1 MAGWAGR
8 PQEDHSGQ
16 RSRPPST
23 WGRGWQ
29 RRECPVPKGA
39 PSGTFHIQA
48 RRSQPGT
55 RPARAWTVTLSEAQP
70 LLWCRDSAVAATR
83 VTSTAHREDVA
94 SVKHARCHRPR
105 QQRSC
110 SATAGSQTLRPW
122 SRRCSGTQAGSTR
135 SHWVTSFL
143 LGRVH
148 STTES
153 LLLFQGTDPTSAS
166 TPTSPWPQLAHWQD
180 PLPASTRHVSW
191 HRMLQLAEL
200 RFCVPNTAPA
210 LQASSSSLE
219 DRPGPP
225 AFHRAWPSMPAAP
238 QRPSPVD
245 GRLAQVRLPSA
256 GGRAASGTGLP
267 AGTSGQPRART
278 RHCRTDRSCLPPPA
292 CPPTRGTS
300 VHSCRPATR
309 PALSK
314 SSLLSSTVSP
324 GAARSRG

>member
-1 MAGWAGR
+1 MGPHGIPCRRVCPVSQKSLQRTPAPVQSLSHTRARPPCPLAVVLPGSSADRPSSPLGSPVPSTRSLQTASPELGPDPPPNLLLVTTLAGWAGR

-70 LLWCRDSAVAATR
+70 LLWCRDSAVEATR

-94 SVKHARCHRPR
+94 SVKQARCHRPR

-166 TPTSPWPQLAHWQD
+166 TPASPWPQLAHWQI
-180 PLPASTRHVSW
+180 
-191 HRMLQLAEL
+191 
-200 RFCVPNTAPA
+200 
-210 LQASSSSLE
+210 
-219 DRPGPP
+219 PGTN
-225 AFHRAWPSMPAAP
+225 SI
-238 QRPSPVD
+238 
-245 GRLAQVRLPSA
+245 L
-256 GGRAASGTGLP
+256 
-267 AGTSGQPRART
+267 
-278 RHCRTDRSCLPPPA
+278 
-292 CPPTRGTS
+292 
-300 VHSCRPATR
+300 
-309 PALSK
+309 
-314 SSLLSSTVSP
+314 
-324 GAARSRG
+324 